1 MLMGTQ
7 AHPGEHERCPISLFA
22 HLPPRYAVVQRTP
35 LGSWA
40 HVFGLRP
47 TGYST
52 KAASGISRPVSAP
65 RRIQRLVL
73 LVWKKETVPA
83 WNAGE
88 ERRDQRWLRGISRS
102 ALWLRL
108 CAFSAG
114 GMGSIPDRGI
124 RIPQVGKYG
133 QRNKA
138 QNSSSSNKEGW
149 EPDQKSRWR
158 TTAIQQSSQ
167 ETLPSWQSPL
177 GAKRVP
183 TFWQGEGILLKS
195 RQPAYQPFS
204 SYPNPS

>member
-1 MLMGTQ
+1 MPLQLRHTQGTLLPAPSAHSGFSERVGGRQGAYGNFPSRRQKKGDMLMGTQ
-7 AHPGEHERCPISLFA
+7 AHPGEHERYPISLFA

-35 LGSWA
+35 LGSWV
-40 HVFGLRP
+40 HVFGLLP

-88 ERRDQRWLRGISRS
+88 ERRDQRWLRGISLS

-138 QNSSSSNKEGW
+138 QNSSSSNKEG
-149 EPDQKSRWR
+149 
-158 TTAIQQSSQ
+158 
-167 ETLPSWQSPL
+167 
-177 GAKRVP
+177 
-183 TFWQGEGILLKS
+183 
-195 RQPAYQPFS
+195 
-204 SYPNPS
+204 